1 MLHREK
7 HRQKTGGLWRIFR
20 ARYKKG
26 SDQLRR
32 NGQHLPED
40 AGLLA
45 TICDAKLTGR
55 LPGKAVNT
63 KREHQRD
70 RIKLSSLHGSGN
82 EGKKTVS
89 KNR

>member
-1 MLHREK
+1 MFMLHREK

-26 SDQLRR
+26 SDQLRK

-45 TICDAKLTGR
+45 AIRDAKLIIFMQHSENCRPKTGGLWKIIVR
-55 LPGKAVNT
+55 
-63 KREHQRD
+63 
-70 RIKLSSLHGSGN
+70 
-82 EGKKTVS
+82 
-89 KNR
+89 